1 MNHEN
6 LAHKVNAIKNTAEV
20 IAHSLKQK
28 IYEAE
33 LKPGQPLVQEN
44 IARMFGVSRVPVR
57 DALQILVN
65 VGIAISVPRRGIFV
79 RPLSRK
85 LLEELFAVRKIL
97 EGSAIEIV
105 LQDITEELITMLREI
120 VRKQKEALKKRDVK
134 TNEKLDDQ
142 FHNGLYHATGN
153 ETLNNLIFANWERI
167 KQARCASTVVP
178 EYGEKWIATS
188 IQRHQKLLDALNKKN
203 AETAQKVIVQNIES
217 SKQDIITSLQKL
229 GWLDLGKQ
237 VSV

>member
-134 TNEKLDDQ
+134 RNMVR
-142 FHNGLYHATGN
+142 NGSPHRYKD
-153 ETLNNLIFANWERI
+153 I
-167 KQARCASTVVP
+167 KSYSMLSTKRMP
-178 EYGEKWIATS
+178 RLPKRS
-188 IQRHQKLLDALNKKN
+188 
-203 AETAQKVIVQNIES
+203 S
-217 SKQDIITSLQKL
+217 SKILKVPNKIL
-229 GWLDLGKQ
+229 
-237 VSV
+237 